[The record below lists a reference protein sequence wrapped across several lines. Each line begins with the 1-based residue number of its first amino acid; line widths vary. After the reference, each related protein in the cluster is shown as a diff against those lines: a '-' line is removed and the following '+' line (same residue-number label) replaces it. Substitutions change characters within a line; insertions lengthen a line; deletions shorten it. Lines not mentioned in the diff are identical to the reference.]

1 VTECDLLSLRSRPR
15 GETTPRTPSTR
26 GCAHTLVSVA
36 PLVFLYVNTSPS
48 SALQPGFGDGLPFG
62 SSRWLTARWRA
73 SQLRHVTHSVDAT
86 LSGAVTALTA
96 VSGRLG
102 HKEGRYLLGSEPC
115 GADAL
120 LIAYLAYIRKA
131 PGVPAALREAVTRDA
146 RLMAYCDGLLTDGAL
161 FRHMEPGPR
170 PGMQPMRKP
179 RVAGAS
185 GSGPGGEAGGQRGG
199 GASGQWL
206 SERRKSQLSV
216 AFALGSCA
224 AYVLLNDLID
234 ISFEYDDDDEMEE
247 EDAREDEAD
256 GGDE

>member
-1 VTECDLLSLRSRPR
+1 MLTRRP
-15 GETTPRTPSTR
+15 
-26 GCAHTLVSVA
+26 L
-36 PLVFLYVNTSPS
+36 
-48 SALQPGFGDGLPFG
+48 LQPGFGHGLPFG

-73 SQLRHVTHSVDAT
+73 SQLRHVTHSVHAT
-86 LSGAVTALTA
+86 LAGAVTALTA

-102 HKEGRYLLGSEPC
+102 HKEGTYLLGSEPC

-120 LIAYLAYIRKA
+120 LIAYLVYIRKA

-146 RLMAYCDGLLTDGAL
+146 RLTAYCDGLCSTGAL
-161 FRHMEPGPR
+161 FGHMEQGPR

-199 GASGQWL
+199 GASTQWL

-234 ISFEYDDDDEMEE
+234 ISFEYDEDELEE
-247 EDAREDEAD
+247 EDAQGDEAD
-256 GGDE
+256 DGGDDQE